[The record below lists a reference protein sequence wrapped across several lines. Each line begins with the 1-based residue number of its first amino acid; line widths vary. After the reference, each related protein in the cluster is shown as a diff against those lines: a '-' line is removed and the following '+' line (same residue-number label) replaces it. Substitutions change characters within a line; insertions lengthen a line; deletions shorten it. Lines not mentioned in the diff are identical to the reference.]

1 MNYVVVLY
9 FCVVICYVL
18 QINEN
23 FIGDLKLLHSTV
35 LYVCLLF
42 FTVIKL
48 ENSTGK
54 IVALQGNKS
63 VSPLPAF
70 SFARPPARPP

>member
-1 MNYVVVLY
+1 MELLSGSTSVEKFSTTCKTMNYVVVLY

-35 LYVCLLF
+35 CLL
-42 FTVIKL
+42 IIL
-48 ENSTGK
+48 YS
-54 IVALQGNKS
+54 NKT
-63 VSPLPAF
+63 
-70 SFARPPARPP
+70 